1 MRRGPYRRRRVT
13 PCFTRAENF
22 QPGSHT
28 QSGTADVR
36 RSQARALAEFR
47 QSVRRIP
54 AARRIMALLR
64 ETYLLLLK
72 DLLLELRRRDSLL
85 TMFFFGTLLLFVFH
99 FSFDPAPENVAAMA
113 PALLWLAF
121 LFTGTL
127 GLAQLFH
134 SERENH
140 CLDAL
145 LLSPLDRGALFLAKS
160 CFNLV
165 LMVLVEIVVIPLF
178 WILFNLRSWN
188 LLPQLFLVTLLG
200 TVGFCVLGTI
210 MSAVTLRARARELL
224 LPLVLFP
231 LMIPVILATIRC
243 METVLRT
250 GGLGDTIPWL
260 RLLIGFDVIFL
271 TVGVLIFDWVIES

>member
-1 MRRGPYRRRRVT
+1 M
-13 PCFTRAENF
+13 N
-22 QPGSHT
+22 
-28 QSGTADVR
+28 
-36 RSQARALAEFR
+36 
-47 QSVRRIP
+47 
-54 AARRIMALLR
+54 LLKQ
-64 ETYLLLLK
+64 TSLVFWK

-99 FSFDPAPENVAAMA
+99 FSFDLPPDKVAEMA

-127 GLAQLFH
+127 GLTQLFQV
-134 SERENH
+134 ERENH
-140 CLDAL
+140 CLEAL

-160 CFNLV
+160 CFNLL
-165 LMVLVEIVVIPLF
+165 LMLLVELVVVPLF
-178 WILFNLRSWN
+178 WILFNLHGWN

-243 METVLRT
+243 MENIMSA
-250 GGLGDTIPWL
+250 GDLGAAESWL
-260 RLLIGFDVIFL
+260 RLLLGFDVIFV
-271 TVGVLIFDWVIES
+271 TVGILIFDRVIEG

>member
-1 MRRGPYRRRRVT
+1 MELVKQT
-13 PCFTRAENF
+13 
-22 QPGSHT
+22 
-28 QSGTADVR
+28 
-36 RSQARALAEFR
+36 
-47 QSVRRIP
+47 
-54 AARRIMALLR
+54 
-64 ETYLLLLK
+64 LLLLWK

-99 FSFDPAPENVAAMA
+99 FSFDLPPDRVAEMA

-127 GLAQLFH
+127 GLTQLFQV
-134 SERENH
+134 ERENH
-140 CLDAL
+140 CLEAL

-160 CFNLV
+160 CFTLL
-165 LMVLVEIVVIPLF
+165 LMFLVEAVVMPLF
-178 WILFNLRSWN
+178 WILFNLQEWN

-210 MSAVTLRARARELL
+210 MSAITLRARARELL

-243 METVLRT
+243 MENIMSA
-250 GGLGDTIPWL
+250 GELGAAWSWL
-260 RLLIGFDVIFL
+260 RLLLGFDVIFV
-271 TVGVLIFDWVIES
+271 TVGILMFDRVIES

>member
-1 MRRGPYRRRRVT
+1 M
-13 PCFTRAENF
+13 N
-22 QPGSHT
+22 
-28 QSGTADVR
+28 
-36 RSQARALAEFR
+36 
-47 QSVRRIP
+47 
-54 AARRIMALLR
+54 LLKQ
-64 ETYLLLLK
+64 TSLVFWK

-99 FSFDPAPENVAAMA
+99 FSFDLPPDKVAEMA

-127 GLAQLFH
+127 GLTQLFQV
-134 SERENH
+134 ERENH
-140 CLDAL
+140 CLEAL

-160 CFNLV
+160 CFNLL
-165 LMVLVEIVVIPLF
+165 LMLLVELVVMPLF
-178 WILFNLRSWN
+178 WILFNLHGWN

-243 METVLRT
+243 MENIMSA
-250 GGLGDTIPWL
+250 GDLGAAASWL
-260 RLLIGFDVIFL
+260 RLLLGFDVIFV
-271 TVGVLIFDWVIES
+271 TVGILIFDRVIES

>member
-1 MRRGPYRRRRVT
+1 MELVKQT
-13 PCFTRAENF
+13 
-22 QPGSHT
+22 
-28 QSGTADVR
+28 
-36 RSQARALAEFR
+36 
-47 QSVRRIP
+47 
-54 AARRIMALLR
+54 
-64 ETYLLLLK
+64 LLLLWK

-99 FSFDPAPENVAAMA
+99 FSFDLPPDKVAEMA

-127 GLAQLFH
+127 GLTQLFQV
-134 SERENH
+134 ERENH
-140 CLDAL
+140 CLEAL

-160 CFNLV
+160 CFTLF
-165 LMVLVEIVVIPLF
+165 LMFLVEAVVMPLF
-178 WILFNLRSWN
+178 WILFNLQGWN

-210 MSAVTLRARARELL
+210 MSAITLRARARELL

-243 METVLRT
+243 MENIMSA
-250 GGLGDTIPWL
+250 GELGAAWSWL
-260 RLLIGFDVIFL
+260 RLLLGFDVIFV
-271 TVGVLIFDWVIES
+271 TVGILMFDRVIES

>member
-1 MRRGPYRRRRVT
+1 MELIKQT
-13 PCFTRAENF
+13 
-22 QPGSHT
+22 
-28 QSGTADVR
+28 
-36 RSQARALAEFR
+36 
-47 QSVRRIP
+47 
-54 AARRIMALLR
+54 
-64 ETYLLLLK
+64 LLLLWK

-99 FSFDPAPENVAAMA
+99 FSFDLPPDRVAEMA

-127 GLAQLFH
+127 GLTQLFQV
-134 SERENH
+134 ERENH
-140 CLDAL
+140 CLEAL

-160 CFNLV
+160 CFTLL
-165 LMVLVEIVVIPLF
+165 LMFLVEAVVMPLF
-178 WILFNLRSWN
+178 WILFNLQGWN

-210 MSAVTLRARARELL
+210 MSAITLRARARELL

-243 METVLRT
+243 MENIMSA
-250 GGLGDTIPWL
+250 GELGAAWSWL
-260 RLLIGFDVIFL
+260 RLLLGFDVIFV
-271 TVGVLIFDWVIES
+271 TVGILMFDRVIES

>member
-1 MRRGPYRRRRVT
+1 
-13 PCFTRAENF
+13 
-22 QPGSHT
+22 
-28 QSGTADVR
+28 
-36 RSQARALAEFR
+36 
-47 QSVRRIP
+47 
-54 AARRIMALLR
+54 MALLR
-64 ETYLLLLK
+64 ESYLLLWK

-99 FSFDPAPENVAAMA
+99 FSFDLAPERVAEMA

-127 GLAQLFH
+127 GLAQLFQP
-134 SERENH
+134 ERENH

-160 CFNLV
+160 CLNLV
-165 LMVLVEIVVIPLF
+165 LMIVVEIVVIPLF

-200 TVGFCVLGTI
+200 TIGFCVLGTI
-210 MSAVTLRARARELL
+210 TSAITLRARARELL

-243 METVLRT
+243 MENVLRT
-250 GGLGDTIPWL
+250 GEFGDAIPWL
-260 RLLIGFDVIFL
+260 RLLLSFDVIFL
-271 TVGVLIFDWVIES
+271 TVGVLIFDRVIEN

>member
-1 MRRGPYRRRRVT
+1 M
-13 PCFTRAENF
+13 N
-22 QPGSHT
+22 
-28 QSGTADVR
+28 
-36 RSQARALAEFR
+36 
-47 QSVRRIP
+47 
-54 AARRIMALLR
+54 LLKQ
-64 ETYLLLLK
+64 TSLVFWK

-99 FSFDPAPENVAAMA
+99 FSFDLPPDKVAEMA

-127 GLAQLFH
+127 GLTQLFQV
-134 SERENH
+134 ERENH
-140 CLDAL
+140 CLEAL

-160 CFNLV
+160 CFTLL
-165 LMVLVEIVVIPLF
+165 LMFLVEAVVMPLF
-178 WILFNLRSWN
+178 WILFNLQGWN

-243 METVLRT
+243 MENIMSA
-250 GGLGDTIPWL
+250 GDLGAAASWL
-260 RLLIGFDVIFL
+260 RLLLGFDVIFV
-271 TVGVLIFDWVIES
+271 TVGILIFDRVIEG

>member
-1 MRRGPYRRRRVT
+1 M
-13 PCFTRAENF
+13 N
-22 QPGSHT
+22 
-28 QSGTADVR
+28 
-36 RSQARALAEFR
+36 
-47 QSVRRIP
+47 
-54 AARRIMALLR
+54 LLKQ
-64 ETYLLLLK
+64 TSLVFWK

-99 FSFDPAPENVAAMA
+99 FSFDLPPDKVAEMA

-127 GLAQLFH
+127 GLTQLFQV
-134 SERENH
+134 ERENH
-140 CLDAL
+140 CLEAL

-160 CFNLV
+160 CFNLL
-165 LMVLVEIVVIPLF
+165 LMLLVELVVMPLF
-178 WILFNLRSWN
+178 WILFNLHGWN

-243 METVLRT
+243 MENIMSA
-250 GGLGDTIPWL
+250 GELGAAWSWL
-260 RLLIGFDVIFL
+260 RLLLGFDVIFV
-271 TVGVLIFDWVIES
+271 TVGILMFDRVIES

>member
-1 MRRGPYRRRRVT
+1 MELIKQT
-13 PCFTRAENF
+13 
-22 QPGSHT
+22 
-28 QSGTADVR
+28 
-36 RSQARALAEFR
+36 
-47 QSVRRIP
+47 
-54 AARRIMALLR
+54 
-64 ETYLLLLK
+64 LLLLWK

-99 FSFDPAPENVAAMA
+99 FSFDLPPDRVAEMA

-127 GLAQLFH
+127 GLTQLFQV
-134 SERENH
+134 ERENH
-140 CLDAL
+140 CLEAL

-160 CFNLV
+160 CFTLL
-165 LMVLVEIVVIPLF
+165 LMFLVEAVVMPLF
-178 WILFNLRSWN
+178 WILFNLQGWN

-210 MSAVTLRARARELL
+210 MSAITLRARARELL

-243 METVLRT
+243 MENIMSA
-250 GGLGDTIPWL
+250 GELGAAWSWL
-260 RLLIGFDVIFL
+260 QLLLGFDVIFV
-271 TVGVLIFDWVIES
+271 TVGILMFDRVIES